1 MIFISRLEDGRVTE
15 ARFSVVTDGACDVIG
30 DLGPVVVPV
39 HLAFGLEQYD
49 SPGIT
54 TSDLYANLRSK
65 AQHPTTSQP
74 SPEEF
79 AARYRALAGRAILGV
94 HVSSGL
100 SGTLNAADQG
110 RKLAEANV
118 HLMDSRSVS
127 IGLGAQVYAAGMAA
141 RMGESLET
149 AIKWV
154 NRTREETR
162 TIFAL
167 ETLEYLRKSGRIGRA
182 QAMIGGFLNIKP
194 VLEVD
199 RHTGGF
205 EPLARVRGFSAATL
219 EIVQRV
225 RHWIPARTGLR
236 VVLGYGEQESDAD
249 HLLEL
254 LKAHYA
260 IHWVE
265 RVQVGP
271 ALAVHSG
278 PRVVG
283 LAVAAGLWPWER

>member
-1 MIFISRLEDGRVTE
+1 MTGP
-15 ARFSVVTDGACDVIG
+15 RFSVVTDGACDVIG
-30 DLGPVVVPV
+30 DLEAVVVPV

-54 TSDLYANLRSK
+54 TKDLYANLRSHP
-65 AQHPTTSQP
+65 QHPTTSQP

-110 RKLAEANV
+110 RKLAGADV
-118 HLMDSRSVS
+118 HLVDSRSVS
-127 IGLGAQVYAAGMAA
+127 IGLGTQVYVAAMAA

-149 AIKWV
+149 ALKWV
-154 NRTREETR
+154 NRTREETH

-167 ETLEYLRKSGRIGRA
+167 ETLEYLHKSGRIGRA
-182 QAMIGGFLNIKP
+182 QALIGGLLNIKP

-199 RHTGGF
+199 RHTGSF
-205 EPLARVRGFSAATL
+205 EPLARVRGFSVATS
-219 EIVQRV
+219 EIVQRLLQ
-225 RHWIPARTGLR
+225 WIPARTPLR
-236 VVLGYGEQESDAD
+236 VVIGYGELESDAD

-254 LKAHYA
+254 LQAHYP
-260 IHWVE
+260 IYWVD
-265 RVQVGP
+265 RTQVGP

-283 LAVAAGLWPWER
+283 LAVAAGPWPWER